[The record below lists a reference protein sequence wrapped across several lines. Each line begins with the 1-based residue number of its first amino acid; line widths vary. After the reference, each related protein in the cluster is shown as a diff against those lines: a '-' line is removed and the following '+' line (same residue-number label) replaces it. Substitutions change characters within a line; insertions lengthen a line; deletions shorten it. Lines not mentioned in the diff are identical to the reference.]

1 MRELMQD
8 LYSSNTQMSIV
19 PLNDSVLIKFHN
31 NTANSGTSYML
42 SSFDLGDSPISMEK
56 YVGLLLDGFLKQLG
70 DYRRSVK

>member
-19 PLNDSVLIKFHN
+19 PLNDSVLVKFYN
-31 NTANSGTSYML
+31 ETAKFGTSYML
-42 SSFDLGDSPISMEK
+42 SSYDLGDTPVSMEK